1 MNYFRRSNQYYRKVS
16 QKFSAS
22 EIRLQLMSSDE
33 SIAMNAIEQLKSNG
47 KSSAIAP
54 LLEALALSEH
64 NSVKKEAREMLS
76 AMRVKNAE
84 EELVQALFDSK
95 LKGIQVEILQFLWS
109 NGFSAAGQLHTLVEV
124 AIGNGLQGM
133 LELLSILEVEEGV
146 YSEEEQLGAM
156 SFLRSTNQDNFSREE
171 KIIFNDIL
179 RAIDTLIINE

>member
-1 MNYFRRSNQYYRKVS
+1 MS
-16 QKFSAS
+16 QKLSSS
-22 EIRLQLMSSDE
+22 ELRIQLMSSDE
-33 SIAMNAIEQLKSNG
+33 SIALAAIEQLKSNG

-54 LLEALALSEH
+54 LLEALASSEYD
-64 NSVKKEAREMLS
+64 SVKREVREMLS

-95 LKGIQVEILQFLWS
+95 YKNIQIEILQFLWS

-124 AIGNGLQGM
+124 ALKNGLQGM

-156 SFLRSTNQDNFSREE
+156 SFLRSTSQDNFTREE
-171 KIIFNDIL
+171 KILFNDIL

>member
-1 MNYFRRSNQYYRKVS
+1 MS
-16 QKFSAS
+16 QKLSSS
-22 EIRLQLMSSDE
+22 ELRIQLMSSDE
-33 SIAMNAIEQLKSNG
+33 SIALAAIEQLKSNG

-54 LLEALALSEH
+54 LLEAVAASDYD
-64 NSVKKEAREMLS
+64 SVKREAREMLS

-95 LKGIQVEILQFLWS
+95 YNNIQVEILQFLWS

-124 AIGNGLQGM
+124 AIKNGLQGM

-156 SFLRSTNQDNFSREE
+156 SFLRSTSQDNFTREE
-171 KIIFNDIL
+171 KILFNDIL

>member
-1 MNYFRRSNQYYRKVS
+1 VS
-16 QKFSAS
+16 QKLTSS
-22 EIRLQLMSSDE
+22 ELRIQLMSSDE
-33 SIAMNAIEQLKSNG
+33 SIALAAIEQLKSNG

-54 LLEALALSEH
+54 LLEALASSEYD
-64 NSVKKEAREMLS
+64 SVKKEAREMLS

-84 EELVQALFDSK
+84 EELVQALFEEKYKS
-95 LKGIQVEILQFLWS
+95 IQVDILLFLWS

-124 AIGNGLQGM
+124 AVKNGLRGM

-156 SFLRSTNQDNFSREE
+156 SFLRSTSQDNFTREE
-171 KIIFNDIL
+171 KILFNDIL

>member
-1 MNYFRRSNQYYRKVS
+1 VS
-16 QKFSAS
+16 QKLSS
-22 EIRLQLMSSDE
+22 TELRLQLMSSDE

-47 KSSAIAP
+47 KSTAIAP
-54 LLEALALSEH
+54 LLEVLASSELET
-64 NSVKKEAREMLS
+64 VKREAREMLS

-84 EELVQALFDSK
+84 EELVQGLFDNKFKS
-95 LKGIQVEILQFLWS
+95 IQVEILQFLWS

-124 AIGNGLQGM
+124 AVSNGLQGM

-156 SFLRSTNQDNFSREE
+156 SFLRSTPQENLTREE

-179 RAIDTLIINE
+179 RTIDTLVINE

>member
-1 MNYFRRSNQYYRKVS
+1 MS
-16 QKFSAS
+16 QKLTSS
-22 EIRLQLMSSDE
+22 ELRIQLMSSDE
-33 SIAMNAIEQLKSNG
+33 SIALAAIEQLKSNG

-54 LLEALALSEH
+54 LLETLASSEYD
-64 NSVKKEAREMLS
+64 SVKKEAREMLS

-84 EELVQALFDSK
+84 EELVQALFEEKFRS
-95 LKGIQVEILQFLWS
+95 IQVDILLFLWS

-124 AIGNGLQGM
+124 AVKNGLRGM

-156 SFLRSTNQDNFSREE
+156 SFLRSTSQDNFTREE
-171 KIIFNDIL
+171 KILFNDIL

>member
-33 SIAMNAIEQLKSNG
+33 SIAMNAIELLKSNG

-64 NSVKKEAREMLS
+64 DSVKKEAREMLS

-109 NGFSAAGQLHTLVEV
+109 NGFSAV
-124 AIGNGLQGM
+124 
-133 LELLSILEVEEGV
+133 
-146 YSEEEQLGAM
+146 
-156 SFLRSTNQDNFSREE
+156 RSS
-171 KIIFNDIL
+171 K
-179 RAIDTLIINE
+179 